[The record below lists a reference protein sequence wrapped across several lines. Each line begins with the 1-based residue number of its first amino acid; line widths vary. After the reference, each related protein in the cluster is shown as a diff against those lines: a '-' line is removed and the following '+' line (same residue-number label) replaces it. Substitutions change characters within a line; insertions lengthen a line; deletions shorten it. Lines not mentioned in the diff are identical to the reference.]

1 MQETIKVADNGWRT
15 VCNMPM
21 LLALVAVIVGSAPLF
36 GPCDC
41 GGDVSPGDLMF
52 MVPWAYG
59 MLGLALC
66 YLEDA
71 TLKKALGIVGL
82 AWSGFTLLWMSLSS
96 TTAMDGAALVYP
108 FGRAGNMVLLAAC
121 LAAGMA
127 LLAYE
132 RHRDTLPEPVVASV
146 KWGTRLMLAAW
157 LFIPVAIVALI
168 VGR

>member
-1 MQETIKVADNGWRT
+1 MHDTIKSPDNGWRT
-15 VCNMPM
+15 VCNLPM
-21 LLALVAVIVGSAPLF
+21 LLALVVVVLGSAPLF

-52 MVPWAYG
+52 MVPWTYG

-71 TLKKALGIVGL
+71 TLKKPLGIVGL

-96 TTAMDGAALVYP
+96 TTAMDGATLVYP
-108 FGRAGNMVLLAAC
+108 FGRGGNMVLLAAC
-121 LAAGMA
+121 LVAGMA
-127 LLAYE
+127 LVAYD
-132 RHRDTLPEPVVASV
+132 RHRKAMPGRVVVSVTWAARLVLVAWLGIPVV
-146 KWGTRLMLAAW
+146 
-157 LFIPVAIVALI
+157 IVGLI